1 MGRAPGGHGD
11 VTSTNVAWKFS
22 KAVGSK
28 PSPLWVDGLLYLVND
43 SGVAACVDAK
53 TGKQVWTHRFDNGG
67 YSAAPLSADNHV
79 YLFSDNGVTTV
90 LHPGRKYE
98 EVAVNHLD
106 GSFMASPAVAGHALI
121 FRTKTN
127 LYRIESP

>member
-1 MGRAPGGHGD
+1 MRKPASRFGPTA
-11 VTSTNVAWKFS
+11 STT
-22 KAVGSK
+22 
-28 PSPLWVDGLLYLVND
+28 
-43 SGVAACVDAK
+43 AAI
-53 TGKQVWTHRFDNGG
+53 RP
-67 YSAAPLSADNHV
+67 APLSADSHV

-106 GSFMASPAVAGHALI
+106 GSFMASPAVAGHAPIL
-121 FRTKTN
+121 RTKTN